1 MGSRGGRTREV
12 HYYTILCIIPSMAKS
27 ALKIPACPPKA
38 PLIERP
44 LLNAVQSS
52 ELARLFDVLASD
64 TRLRLLHAL
73 VLLGDPCMTD
83 LAEAVGMK
91 PQAVSNQLRR
101 LVDLGILSTRR
112 HGTHIHYSI
121 VDPCVIRLMHHGLC
135 LNEETRGHAQVA
147 AS

>member
-1 MGSRGGRTREV
+1 
-12 HYYTILCIIPSMAKS
+12 MAKS
-27 ALKIPACPPKA
+27 PPKLSACPPRA
-38 PLIERP
+38 PLTERP
-44 LLNAVQSS
+44 LLSLGESS
-52 ELARLFDVLASD
+52 ELARIFDVLASD

-73 VLLGDPCMTD
+73 VLLGDPCMSD

-121 VDPCVIRLMHHGLC
+121 VESCVTKLMYHGLC
-135 LNEETRGHAQVA
+135 LNEETHTHVTAT
-147 AS
+147 

>member
-1 MGSRGGRTREV
+1 MS
-12 HYYTILCIIPSMAKS
+12 KS
-27 ALKIPACPPKA
+27 SQKLLSCPPKA
-38 PLIERP
+38 PLVERP
-44 LLNAVQSS
+44 LLSAEKAS
-52 ELARLFDVLASD
+52 ELARIFEVLASD

-73 VLLGDPCMTD
+73 VLLGDPCMSD

-121 VDPCVIRLMHHGLC
+121 VDPCVTKLMYHGLC
-135 LNEETRGHAQVA
+135 LNEETHTHAHVT

>member
-1 MGSRGGRTREV
+1 M
-12 HYYTILCIIPSMAKS
+12 IPMAFPS
-27 ALKIPACPPKA
+27 IDPSFCPPKA
-38 PLIERP
+38 PLSERP
-44 LLNAVQSS
+44 LLGLGESS
-52 ELARLFDVLASD
+52 ELARIFEVLASD

-73 VLLGDPCMTD
+73 VLLGDPCMGD

-121 VDPCVIRLMHHGLC
+121 VNPCVTRLMYHGLC
-135 LNEETRGHAQVA
+135 LNEETHTQTHVT

>member
-1 MGSRGGRTREV
+1 MPKV
-12 HYYTILCIIPSMAKS
+12 PLQLPS
-27 ALKIPACPPKA
+27 CPPKA
-38 PLIERP
+38 PLSERP
-44 LLNAVQSS
+44 LLSAVQSS
-52 ELARLFDVLASD
+52 DLARLFDVLASN

-112 HGTHIHYSI
+112 HGIHIHYSI
-121 VDPCVIRLMHHGLC
+121 VDSCVTKLMYHGLC
-135 LNEETRGHAQVA
+135 LNEETRSHPQVN

>member
-1 MGSRGGRTREV
+1 
-12 HYYTILCIIPSMAKS
+12 MAKPT
-27 ALKIPACPPKA
+27 LKISACPPKA
-38 PLIERP
+38 LLTERP
-44 LLNAVQSS
+44 LLGLSESS
-52 ELARLFDVLASD
+52 ELARIFEVLASD

-73 VLLGDPCMTD
+73 VLLEDPCMSD

-112 HGTHIHYSI
+112 HGIHIHYGI
-121 VDPCVIRLMHHGLC
+121 VDPCVTKLMYHGLC
-135 LNEETRGHAQVA
+135 LNEDTQGHARET

>member
-1 MGSRGGRTREV
+1 MIGT
-12 HYYTILCIIPSMAKS
+12 MARP
-27 ALKIPACPPKA
+27 ALKLPACPPKV
-38 PLIERP
+38 PLTERP
-44 LLNAVQSS
+44 LMDVALAL
-52 ELARLFDVLASD
+52 ELAQVFEVLASD

-73 VLLGDPCMTD
+73 VLLGDPCMSD

-91 PQAVSNQLRR
+91 PQAVSNQLRH

-121 VDPCVIRLMHHGLC
+121 VDPCVTKLMYHGLC
-135 LNEETRGHAQVA
+135 LNEETHTHAHVS

>member
-1 MGSRGGRTREV
+1 
-12 HYYTILCIIPSMAKS
+12 MAKPP
-27 ALKIPACPPKA
+27 LTIPACPPKT
-38 PLIERP
+38 PLAERP
-44 LLNAVQSS
+44 LLG
-52 ELARLFDVLASD
+52 LALASQLAGVFEVLASD

-73 VLLGDPCMTD
+73 VLLGDPCMSE

-112 HGTHIHYSI
+112 HGTHIHYTI

-135 LNEETRGHAQVA
+135 LNEETRGQAQVT

>member
-1 MGSRGGRTREV
+1 
-12 HYYTILCIIPSMAKS
+12 MAK
-27 ALKIPACPPKA
+27 APLKIPACPPKA
-38 PLIERP
+38 PLSERP
-44 LLNAVQSS
+44 LLGLGESA
-52 ELARLFDVLASD
+52 ELARIFDVLASD

-73 VLLGDPCMTD
+73 VLLDDPCMSD

-112 HGTHIHYSI
+112 HGVHIHYSI
-121 VDPCVIRLMHHGLC
+121 VDSCVTKLMYHGLC
-135 LNEETRGHAQVA
+135 LNQETQGHAQVN

>member
-1 MGSRGGRTREV
+1 
-12 HYYTILCIIPSMAKS
+12 MATPP
-27 ALKIPACPPKA
+27 LKLPACHPKT
-38 PLIERP
+38 PLSERP
-44 LLNAVQSS
+44 LLGLAECT

-73 VLLGDPCMTD
+73 VLLGDPCMSD

-101 LVDLGILSTRR
+101 LVDLGILSTHR
-112 HGTHIHYSI
+112 HGTHIHYRI
-121 VDPCVIRLMHHGLC
+121 VDPCVTKLMYHGLC
-135 LNEETRGHAQVA
+135 LNEETHTHAHVT